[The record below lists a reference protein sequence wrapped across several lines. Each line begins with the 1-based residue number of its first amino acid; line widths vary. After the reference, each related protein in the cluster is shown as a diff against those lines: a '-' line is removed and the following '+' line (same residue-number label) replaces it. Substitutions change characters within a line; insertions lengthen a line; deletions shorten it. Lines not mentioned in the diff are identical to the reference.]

1 MGITGQKENGSYE
14 EEHNLIYRH
23 RRYVNL
29 LAVLAVGWDSGAGPW
44 SRGGWSGHVVCF
56 DSIRKSPRSGNSL
69 RGLGKNIKKVY
80 SLIVRQIERKSKMKL
95 NKLVST
101 LDMDHETWLQYR
113 KKGIGGSDAGSI
125 CGLNPY
131 STAISVFQDKTQ
143 LQVEEK
149 TDNEAMRQ
157 GRDLEEYVARRFTE
171 ETGKKVRRA
180 NAIFYQEEN
189 PFMLANVDRLIV
201 GENAGLECKTASA
214 YSADKWKDGHIPESY
229 EIQCHHYMAV
239 TGADAWYIAC
249 VVLGK
254 EFIWR
259 KIERDEETIQML
271 IRIESE
277 FWNNNVLANKMP
289 APDGSKAAEELLS
302 KYYKNSDPGKSIAL
316 VGFDEK
322 LRRRDEISELQ
333 DKLEKEKKQ
342 IEQEVKVYMED
353 AEKADSDHYSV
364 SWKSVTSNRVDSKKL
379 KSVYPEVYQ
388 ECVKAS
394 ESRRFTVKEIA

>member
-1 MGITGQKENGSYE
+1 
-14 EEHNLIYRH
+14 
-23 RRYVNL
+23 
-29 LAVLAVGWDSGAGPW
+29 
-44 SRGGWSGHVVCF
+44 
-56 DSIRKSPRSGNSL
+56 
-69 RGLGKNIKKVY
+69 
-80 SLIVRQIERKSKMKL
+80 MKL

-143 LQVEEK
+143 MQAEEK
-149 TDNEAMRQ
+149 ADNEAMRQ

-180 NAIFYQEEN
+180 NAIFYKEEQ

-249 VVLGK
+249 VILGK
-254 EFIWR
+254 EFIWH
-259 KIERDEETIQML
+259 KIERDEEIIQML
-271 IRIESE
+271 IRLESD
-277 FWNNNVLANKMP
+277 FWNDHVLAEKMP
-289 APDGSKAAEELLS
+289 APDGSKAAEELLA
-302 KYYKNSDPGKSIAL
+302 KYYGSSDPEKTVSL

-322 LRRRDEISELQ
+322 LKRRAEIAALQ
-333 DKLEKEKKQ
+333 DKLDQEKKQ

-353 AEKADSDHYSV
+353 AEQADSDSFSV
-364 SWKSVTSNRVDSKKL
+364 SWKSVVSNRVDSKKL
-379 KSVYPEVYQ
+379 KADYPDVYQ
-388 ECVKAS
+388 KCVKSS
-394 ESRRFTVKEIA
+394 ESRRFVVKEIA